1 MWHLFGSV
9 LNKHASYIWRFVDQD
24 ISAALQHFIMMQF
37 GHILQLN
44 QKLQRFT
51 FAKLNLTI
59 LGFQ

>member
-44 QKLQRFT
+44 QKLQR
-51 FAKLNLTI
+51 LL
-59 LGFQ
+59 LQS